1 MNTINQLM
9 IDSTQI
15 KKVESIK
22 NDVQSTLSF
31 ADMIFDAQQKMSKK
45 DKQERIEAEK
55 EDERNLEEIRKSQIV
70 ASNNLIASLV
80 ASGTIR
86 IKNNFNKD
94 PKDKE

>member
-1 MNTINQLM
+1 MNAINTLL

-15 KKVESIK
+15 KKVEPVK
-22 NDVQSTLSF
+22 NNVQLTLSF
-31 ADMIFDAQQKMSKK
+31 ADMLLDAQHKISKK
-45 DKQERIEAEK
+45 DKQERIAAEK

-86 IKNNFNKD
+86 IKNNSNKD